1 MKQTNEGLHSG
12 GGVELGLAEV
22 YQKETQK
29 TFPKEEQVWGNN
41 MELKGAWPY
50 RGQADKEN
58 EWLG

>member
-29 TFPKEEQVWGNN
+29 TFPKEEQV
-41 MELKGAWPY
+41 
-50 RGQADKEN
+50 
-58 EWLG
+58 